1 MRATVAVPGC
11 CGELVEGLLGE
22 ADFLISCPVNLASS
36 VTVELRPGPAPVVV
50 PPGRE
55 KTKLAVTYTLRYL
68 GHSSLGARVEIAS
81 PLPPGKGMGS
91 SSADVCAA
99 IVATALACGRDLG
112 YGEVARLAVA
122 VEPTN
127 STFLP
132 GLAIFDHLRARF
144 YQPLG
149 APPALAI
156 LAADL
161 GGTVDTLA
169 FNRRP
174 DLRALRRENAALTRE
189 ALRLIILGLREG
201 DPRLIARGATLS
213 AWANQRILPLPAFDR
228 LQRWALAH
236 GAWGVNVAHS
246 GTVVGLLFDPRRA
259 DLADLARELA
269 REFPSLERI
278 YLLEMTSGG
287 ILPLGKEEEA
297 ARRA

>member
-1 MRATVAVPGC
+1 
-11 CGELVEGLLGE
+11 
-22 ADFLISCPVNLASS
+22 
-36 VTVELRPGPAPVVV
+36 
-50 PPGRE
+50 
-55 KTKLAVTYTLRYL
+55 
-68 GHSSLGARVEIAS
+68 
-81 PLPPGKGMGS
+81 
-91 SSADVCAA
+91 
-99 IVATALACGRDLG
+99 
-112 YGEVARLAVA
+112 
-122 VEPTN
+122 

-149 APPALAI
+149 TPPALAI

-189 ALRLIILGLREG
+189 ALRLIILGLRQRN
-201 DPRLIARGATLS
+201 PRLIARGATLS